1 MRTVRLPD
9 IQADHFLVMCT
20 QRDQSCHYIET
31 RRCQSLQVGDEVTK
45 LLVIPITSGNSGT
58 PVSITLPA
66 NDGYTVGFRQA
77 VDVTV
82 G

>member
-1 MRTVRLPD
+1 MNVE
-9 IQADHFLVMCT
+9 H
-20 QRDQSCHYIET
+20 
-31 RRCQSLQVGDEVTK
+31 VTGRNIKVLFSEQCLAARINELAEQIHDAKLNK

-58 PVSITLPA
+58 PVSVTLPA